1 MTKNCTV
8 KLTPLEMSLLA
19 EANALL
25 ASKIYSE
32 GGYVQY
38 TSHKRITKK
47 LQAAWES
54 VYGSKT
60 SDEVLK

>member
-1 MTKNCTV
+1 MVKNCTIT
-8 KLTPLEMSLLA
+8 LTPLEMTLLA

-47 LQAAWES
+47 LQNAWEQ
-54 VYGSKT
+54 VYGKKT
-60 SDEVLK
+60 SDEVLT